1 MISLHGLTKVFPG
14 GVHALDDIHLTIGD
28 GEFFALLGPSGCG
41 KTTLLRTIAGLET
54 PTAGRV
60 HINDTDVTPLPPGD
74 RDVAMVFQDYA
85 IFPHM
90 DVTANISYPLRIKKV
105 PRAERTAKAADVA
118 SRLSLT
124 ELLHRRPAELS
135 GGQQQRVALARAI
148 ACHPTAFLFDEPLS
162 NLDARLRL
170 EARTFLKRLQR
181 ELAVTTVF
189 VTHDQAEALAL
200 ADRIAVMSHG
210 RMIQVG
216 TPAEIFHRP
225 ATTFVASFI
234 GSTPMNLLPAH
245 ATATA
250 LHAAGATL
258 PLPTGLSPGDQ
269 LTYGVRPEYM
279 DLSPTE
285 RPDAFP
291 GVISVLE
298 NLGTHTL
305 VTLETPGTTETA
317 PCTTELTAS
326 TTSTTGTIETTS
338 TTSTTETTET
348 TETAETAETAEIAE
362 ITPGTPTG
370 ATSTSDTTDGTPGP
384 LIQLVVPEGHEP
396 PLGTP
401 AWAVPRRAL
410 LYRDDTLHTTLP

>member
-1 MISLHGLTKVFPG
+1 MITLHALTKIFPG
-14 GVHALDDIHLTIGD
+14 GVRALDDIHLTIAD

-54 PTAGRV
+54 PTGGTVR
-60 HINDTDVTPLPPGD
+60 INGKDVTRLPPGD

-90 DVTANISYPLRIKKV
+90 DVTTNIAYPLRIRKV
-105 PRAERTAKAADVA
+105 PRAERTTRAAGVA
-118 SRLSLT
+118 ARLSLT

-148 ACHPTAFLFDEPLS
+148 ACHPAAFLFDEPLS

-200 ADRIAVMSHG
+200 ADRIAVMSDG
-210 RMIQVG
+210 RMIQVA

-234 GSTPMNLLPAH
+234 GSTPMNLLPAR
-245 ATATA
+245 ATTTA
-250 LHAAGATL
+250 LHVAGATL
-258 PLPTGLSPGDQ
+258 PLPGGVTPGDH

-279 DLSPTE
+279 TLSATE
-285 RPDAFP
+285 RPGAFP
-291 GVISVLE
+291 GVITVLE

-305 VTLETPGTTETA
+305 VTLEAPGT
-317 PCTTELTAS
+317 
-326 TTSTTGTIETTS
+326 
-338 TTSTTETTET
+338 
-348 TETAETAETAEIAE
+348 
-362 ITPGTPTG
+362 
-370 ATSTSDTTDGTPGP
+370 
-384 LIQLVVPEGHEP
+384 LIQAVVPEGEEP
-396 PLGTP
+396 SLGTP
-401 AWAVPRRAL
+401 AWATPRRAL
-410 LYRDDTLHTTLP
+410 LYRDGALHTTP